1 MGENINNSNNDNS
14 QLSEKPSREAS
25 KEAGDVSAGH
35 EADKKSIPENCTGNL
50 QPESTPE
57 KFKKISIDNMT
68 DEQDKRKSVSKS
80 SYADNNL
87 ELLGMSRREKKA
99 ARKKLYSENT
109 KAMSRK
115 EKFSYLFDYYKW
127 YVIIPLIAV
136 VFIAYLSVTIY
147 QNKRPVALGYAILN
161 SDEENV
167 NLSFKDDYLKYFG
180 IEDGYQFKE
189 SVGRDIDYDYYLL
202 NKDYIQTS
210 NSTDYNI
217 IMSECEMNYYDVV
230 ISNAAGVKFCTTEK
244 VARPLKG
251 YFDAEVY
258 QKLEKYMVSF
268 PESNGSEVLYAVDI
282 SGTDFAKGLNLGYSD
297 VYVIFPGTSE
307 TNYINSLRLLE
318 YALGIDLDTEAASN

>member
-1 MGENINNSNNDNS
+1 MGENTNNSSND
-14 QLSEKPSREAS
+14 RY
-25 KEAGDVSAGH
+25 
-35 EADKKSIPENCTGNL
+35 
-50 QPESTPE
+50 PE
-57 KFKKISIDNMT
+57 KFKKISIDDMSG
-68 DEQDKRKSVSKS
+68 EQAKKKAAPKS

-87 ELLGMSRREKKA
+87 ELLGMSRKEKKA

-109 KAMSRK
+109 KAMSKK

-136 VFIAYLSVTIY
+136 IFIAYLSVTIY

-161 SDEENV
+161 ANEENV
-167 NLSFKDDYLKYFG
+167 NLSFKEDYLKYFG
-180 IEDGYQFKE
+180 IEEGYQFKE
-189 SVGRDIDYDYYLL
+189 SVGRDIDYDFYLL

-230 ISNAAGVKFCTTEK
+230 ISNTAGVKFCTTEN

-258 QKLEKYMVSF
+258 QKLEGYMVSF
-268 PESNGSEVLYAVDI
+268 PGSNGNELLYAIDI